1 MKYIVL
7 ILLLCAAPAS
17 HARGSDVEGARGR
30 QVAADSDRQGD
41 TSLSEAAKRVQKST
55 GGRVVSAQTVQEDGR
70 RLHRIKV
77 LTQQGEVRIV
87 YVDAATGNIE

>member
-7 ILLLCAAPAS
+7 MLLLCAAPAS
-17 HARGSDVEGARGR
+17 HARGADVEGARDR
-30 QVAADSDRQGD
+30 QSVGASDRQGD
-41 TSLSEAAKRVQKST
+41 ASLSEAAKRVQKST
-55 GGRVVSAQTVQEDGR
+55 GGRVVSAQTVKEDGR

-87 YVDAATGNIE
+87 YVDAVTGDIE

>member
-17 HARGSDVEGARGR
+17 YARGADGEGARGR
-30 QVAADSDRQGD
+30 QVAADSDKQAAI
-41 TSLSEAAKRVQKST
+41 SLGEATKRVQKNT

-70 RLHRIKV
+70 SLHRIKV
-77 LTQQGEVRIV
+77 LTGQGEVRIV
-87 YVDAATGNIE
+87 YVDAATGNME